1 MARKYNHRQKIK
13 NRQPAKIKSVMPGM
27 ILEFNYKGKNIFD
40 SRPLIL
46 VLYNEYF
53 SQRRRGK
60 NVLIHSV
67 NLNYLNNASLSKF
80 INQLNTL
87 GPTKEKI
94 EIVTKDP
101 KDEQEARSNRGLL
114 RETYTQISL
123 PNFKRDFGKHGKLS
137 HTHSLTRSEAKV
149 QMNVVYEKLI
159 KRYLL
164 KKVDV
169 YRTYKIKNMSNI
181 KVLLFEI

>member
-1 MARKYNHRQKIK
+1 
-13 NRQPAKIKSVMPGM
+13 M

-46 VLYNEYF
+46 VLYNEYYG
-53 SQRRRGK
+53 RRQRGK
-60 NVLIHSV
+60 NILIHSI
-67 NLNYLNNASLSKF
+67 NLNYLNAAMLLKCIEILSTK
-80 INQLNTL
+80 
-87 GPTKEKI
+87 GSTKEEI
-94 EIVTKDP
+94 GIVTKNP
-101 KDEQEARSNRGLL
+101 EDELEALPGRGLL

-123 PNFKRDFGKHGKLS
+123 PNFKASFGEDK
-137 HTHSLTRSEAKV
+137 SLTRSEAKV
-149 QMNVVYEKLI
+149 QMNIIYKKLI

-181 KVLLFEI
+181 RVLLFDF

>member
-1 MARKYNHRQKIK
+1 MPKKFNHRRKIK
-13 NRQPAKIKSVMPGM
+13 NRQPAKIKSIMPGM

-40 SRPLIL
+40 GHPIIL
-46 VLYNEYF
+46 VLYNEYYGKR
-53 SQRRRGK
+53 QRGK

-94 EIVTKDP
+94 EITTKNP
-101 KDEQEARSNRGLL
+101 RDEQKILPTRGLIK
-114 RETYTQISL
+114 ETYTQITL
-123 PNFKRDFGKHGKLS
+123 PDFKRDFGKHGKSS
-137 HTHSLTRSEAKV
+137 HTHSLTRSETRA
-149 QMNVVYEKLI
+149 QMTTIYNKII

-164 KKVDV
+164 TKYNV
-169 YRTYKIKNMSNI
+169 YRTYKIKNMKNTRAI
-181 KVLLFEI
+181 LFDF

>member
-1 MARKYNHRQKIK
+1 VARKYNHRQKIK
-13 NRQPAKIKSVMPGM
+13 QRQPVKIKSVRSGM
-27 ILEFNYKGKNIFD
+27 ILEFDYKAKDIFD
-40 SRPLIL
+40 KRPLIL

-94 EIVTKDP
+94 EIITKDP
-101 KDEQEARSNRGLL
+101 KDEQKTLPSRGLIK
-114 RETYTQISL
+114 ETYTQITL
-123 PNFKRDFGKHGKLS
+123 PEFKRDFGKHGKSS
-137 HTHSLTRSEAKV
+137 HTHSLTRSETRA
-149 QMNVVYEKLI
+149 QMTTIYNKII

-164 KKVDV
+164 TKYNV
-169 YRTYKIKNMSNI
+169 YRTYKIKNMKNTRAI
-181 KVLLFEI
+181 LFDF